1 VGKSY
6 PERRISARIQ
16 ENYPKGGQAMT
27 SYQLR
32 IVKRE
37 WDPARKAKASHSL
50 ITKPL
55 SEAQA
60 RQLVELFKSSE
71 LFKSAALIEAEVK
84 EGRMA

>member
-1 VGKSY
+1 
-6 PERRISARIQ
+6 
-16 ENYPKGGQAMT
+16 MT

-37 WDPARKAKASHSL
+37 WDPARKARASHSL

-55 SEAQA
+55 SESEA
-60 RQLVELFKSSE
+60 RQLIELLKSSE
-71 LFKSAALIEAEVK
+71 LFKSAALIETKAK